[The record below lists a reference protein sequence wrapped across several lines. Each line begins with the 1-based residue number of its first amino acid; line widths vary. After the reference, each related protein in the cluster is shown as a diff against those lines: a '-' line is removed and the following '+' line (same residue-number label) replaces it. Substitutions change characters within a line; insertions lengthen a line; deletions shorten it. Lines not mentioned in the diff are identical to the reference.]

1 MRTARVLALLSL
13 WACGAPTSAHADW
26 LLSPFIGVKFA
37 GHTNLV
43 EFDGRAG
50 ANKLTVGAS
59 TALLSD
65 GIFGVEGDVAYVSRF
80 FEQGDDLIA
89 RSSVTTLTGNV
100 MVAVPR
106 SITRE
111 SLRPYLVSGLGLMHV
126 GIDDVLGLLPIDSNL
141 LCLDVGGGAIGAV
154 TNRVSVRFEVRHFR
168 NLSAENN
175 QVVGFGN
182 TRLNFWRG
190 TVGVFL
196 RY

>member
-1 MRTARVLALLSL
+1 MRLARVLGLLSL
-13 WACGAPTSAHADW
+13 SLCASPAAAHADW
-26 LLSPFIGVKFA
+26 LLTPFIGVKFS

-59 TALLSD
+59 IALLSD
-65 GIFGVEGDVAYVSRF
+65 GIFGVEGDIGYVSRF

-89 RSSVTTLTGNV
+89 QSNVTTATGNLI
-100 MVAVPR
+100 VAVPR
-106 SITRE
+106 SISQD
-111 SLRPYLVSGLGLMHV
+111 SLRPYLVSGVGLMHV
-126 GIDDVLGLLPIDSNL
+126 GIEDVLDLLPIDSNL
-141 LCLDVGGGAIGAV
+141 FCLNIGGGAIGAV

-168 NLSAENN
+168 NLSAEND